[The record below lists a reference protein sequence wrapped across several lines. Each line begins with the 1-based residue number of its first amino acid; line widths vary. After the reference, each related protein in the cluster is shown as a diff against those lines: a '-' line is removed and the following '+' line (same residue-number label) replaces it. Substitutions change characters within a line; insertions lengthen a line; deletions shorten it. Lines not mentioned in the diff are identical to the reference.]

1 VDAAGPVR
9 ASVRDE
15 YMEGAHITGAG
26 GAWLALGA
34 AARNRRRLTRPGH
47 AQMAGLNPDVSKW
60 DVMDVGKWLES
71 RGLAEQLKVFK
82 DNDVNGNLLLRL
94 DKDTLV
100 QELHL
105 SETVALQILDEINV
119 QENKMF
125 SVEEWSEDDVVSW
138 IQVPKYVYIYVY
150 VWVWVW
156 VWVCVCVCVYCSRS

>member
-1 VDAAGPVR
+1 
-9 ASVRDE
+9 
-15 YMEGAHITGAG
+15 
-26 GAWLALGA
+26 
-34 AARNRRRLTRPGH
+34 
-47 AQMAGLNPDVSKW
+47 MAGLNPDVSKW

-138 IQVPKYVYIYVY
+138 I
-150 VWVWVW
+150 
-156 VWVCVCVCVYCSRS
+156 

>member
-1 VDAAGPVR
+1 MV
-9 ASVRDE
+9 S
-15 YMEGAHITGAG
+15 
-26 GAWLALGA
+26 
-34 AARNRRRLTRPGH
+34 
-47 AQMAGLNPDVSKW
+47 LNPDVSKW

>member
-1 VDAAGPVR
+1 
-9 ASVRDE
+9 
-15 YMEGAHITGAG
+15 
-26 GAWLALGA
+26 
-34 AARNRRRLTRPGH
+34 
-47 AQMAGLNPDVSKW
+47 MAGLNPDVSKW

-138 IQVPKYVYIYVY
+138 IQVPKYVYLCICVGVGVGVCGCVG
-150 VWVWVW
+150 VWVG
-156 VWVCVCVCVYCSRS
+156 VCVCVYCSRS